1 MNSYKTKGTCATEIL
16 FDIKDNI
23 IQKVEFKNGCNGN
36 LQGISILVQGMNVDD
51 AINKLKNI
59 DCRGRGTSCPDQL
72 ALALLNWKEKNK

>member
-16 FDIKDNI
+16 FDIKDNVI
-23 IQKVEFKNGCNGN
+23 ESVEFKNGCSGN
-36 LQGISILVQGMNVDD
+36 LQGISVLVKGMNIDD

-72 ALALLNWKEKNK
+72 ANALLQWKENNN

>member
-16 FDIKDNI
+16 FDIKNNVI
-23 IQKVEFKNGCNGN
+23 ESVEFKNGCSGN
-36 LQGISILVQGMNVDD
+36 LQGISVLVKGMNVDD

-72 ALALLNWKEKNK
+72 ANALLQWKENNN